1 MGQGKT
7 WPKRQAERERRS
19 SGFGEGMLSG
29 RFGENEA
36 VDGGSSDRWCR
47 FFAGQQAYAKWLDR
61 YENIQPSGK
70 ASVPKYNIRN
80 GSIDVSSGNTLMGF
94 NEDGSEL
101 SGAEG
106 LARTSPMARMAS
118 RHTRRIFIPAGD

>member
-1 MGQGKT
+1 MAILLT
-7 WPKRQAERERRS
+7 VVP
-19 SGFGEGMLSG
+19 
-29 RFGENEA
+29 
-36 VDGGSSDRWCR
+36 

-70 ASVPKYNIRN
+70 PSVPKYNIRN

-101 SGAEG
+101 SSEAWPNVAYGENG
-106 LARTSPMARMAS
+106 ITSY
-118 RHTRRIFIPAGD
+118 